1 MYIANL
7 NVPFLLNMLFNISHS
22 STPTSSP
29 HGSPVASPRR
39 PKLVTRIDSIGGPSE
54 KKRVSVF
61 DQGSQKES
69 SENVICDVR
78 SGDAMDV
85 SSDSS
90 EEEFGMFFCAAT
102 FLSISLIDG
111 KIIVIFQV

>member
-1 MYIANL
+1 
-7 NVPFLLNMLFNISHS
+7 MLFGISLS
-22 STPTSSP
+22 SPPTSSP
-29 HGSPVASPRR
+29 HGSQVASPRR
-39 PKLVTRIDSIGGPSE
+39 PKLITRIDSIGRPSE

-61 DQGSQKES
+61 DQGSRKES

-78 SGDAMDV
+78 GGDAMDV

>member
-54 KKRVSVF
+54 KKRVSVY
-61 DQGSQKES
+61 DQQNEKES
-69 SENVICDVR
+69 LENVIFDGR
-78 SGDAMDV
+78 KGDAMDV

-90 EEEFGMFFCAAT
+90 EEEFGMFFSAAT
-102 FLSISLIDG
+102 FLTIILING